1 MLKNPYT
8 RIAIAAGISTL
19 IAPRI
24 FNAFGVMPE
33 AVSPSPNV
41 EVGGQFVGL
50 RNDAMFAGIQGAT
63 TAFIYVLLGMA
74 VGPAAA
80 A

>member
-8 RIAIAAGISTL
+8 RIAIAASLSTL

-24 FNAFGVMPE
+24 FNAFGASPE
-33 AVSPSPNV
+33 LDNST
-41 EVGGQFVGL
+41 L

-74 VGPAAA
+74 VGPATGA
-80 A
+80 